1 LIRSRPLA
9 HPFRLP
15 VYVARRPP
23 APFCKTPSYD
33 WRLTQTPYNYSA
45 LKFINL
51 TRRTEIGANSYYV
64 EIGRHRLML
73 DCGMHPKNTGEDAL
87 PHLKAIADREID
99 AILISHAHQDHI
111 GTLPVA
117 MRRFPSARVFM
128 TEATADIGN
137 VLLHNS
143 VNVMTRQR
151 EEIGERSYPLFTHRE
166 TDRASERWRWCPV
179 RQRISIAGE
188 RAPQCERNA
197 LTFEFFD
204 AGHVLGSTGI
214 LLRAQGQT
222 VFYTGDVNFDD
233 QTIMEAAIFPEEKI
247 DVLIMECTRGDHA
260 KPAGWTRAGEERRLA
275 ETLEDAFAR
284 GACVLIPVFALGKT
298 QEILAMLYKFRRESR
313 KVSGEFPIYIG
324 GLSSKF
330 TDIYDRRARMT
341 RRQLPRLQLMRD
353 VAPFIL
359 NDETVRDAPLRAGR
373 VYVLSSGMMI
383 PKTLSNVFARRL
395 IENPQHSIFFVGY
408 ANPESPAGLLRD
420 AGSDGE
426 VALDPDK
433 PPQRIRCNIE
443 QFQFSAHATRE
454 TLIGYAKKLSPR
466 KIVLVHGDPPAV
478 EWMRTTLSAEL
489 PDSEVIM
496 PDPGVELEL

>member
-1 LIRSRPLA
+1 
-9 HPFRLP
+9 
-15 VYVARRPP
+15 
-23 APFCKTPSYD
+23 
-33 WRLTQTPYNYSA
+33 

-51 TRRTEIGANSYYV
+51 TRRTEIGANSYYL
-64 EIGRHRLML
+64 EIGQHRLL
-73 DCGMHPKNTGEDAL
+73 VDCGMHPKDTGEDAL
-87 PHLKAIADREID
+87 PQLKAIADRGID

-117 MRRFPSARVFM
+117 MRRFPGARVFM
-128 TEATADIGN
+128 TEATADIGS

-166 TDRASERWRWCPV
+166 TDKASQRWRWCPV
-179 RQRISIAGE
+179 RQRISIVGE
-188 RAPQCERNA
+188 RAPQREKNA

-214 LLRAQGQT
+214 LLRAEGQT

-233 QTIMEAAIFPEEKI
+233 QTIMEAAVFPEEKI

-275 ETLEDAFAR
+275 EALEDAFAR
-284 GACVLIPVFALGKT
+284 EACVLIPVFALGKT
-298 QEILAMLYKFRRESR
+298 QEVLAMLYKFRRESR
-313 KVSGEFPIYIG
+313 KLSGEFPIYIG
-324 GLSSKF
+324 GLSSKM

-359 NDETVRDAPLRAGR
+359 NDETVRDAPLRGGR

-395 IENPQHSIFFVGY
+395 IENPQHSILFVGY
-408 ANPESPAGLLRD
+408 ANPESPAGLLRN
-420 AGSDGE
+420 AGPGGE

-454 TLIGYAKKLSPR
+454 TLIEYAKKVSPR

-478 EWMRTTLSAEL
+478 EWMRTQLHADL
-489 PDSEVIM
+489 PDTEVIV
-496 PDPGVELEL
+496 PAPGLELEL

>member
-1 LIRSRPLA
+1 M
-9 HPFRLP
+9 
-15 VYVARRPP
+15 
-23 APFCKTPSYD
+23 
-33 WRLTQTPYNYSA
+33 
-45 LKFINL
+45 KFINL
-51 TRRTEIGANSYYV
+51 TRRTEIGANSYYL

-87 PHLKAIADREID
+87 PYLNTIADRGIE

-111 GTLPVA
+111 GTLLVA
-117 MRRFPSARVFM
+117 MRRSPGARVFM
-128 TEATADIGN
+128 TEATAEIGN

-151 EEIGERSYPLFTHRE
+151 EEIGEMSYPLFTHRE
-166 TDRASERWRWCPV
+166 TDRASERWRWCPL

-188 RAPQCERNA
+188 RAPQRERNA

-214 LLRAQGQT
+214 LLRAEGQS

-233 QTIMEAAIFPEEKI
+233 QTIMEAANFPEEKI

-275 ETLEDAFAR
+275 EALEGAFER

-298 QEILAMLYKFRRESR
+298 QEVLAMLYKFRRESR
-313 KVSGEFPIYIG
+313 KLSGDFPIYIG
-324 GLSSKF
+324 GLSSKM

-341 RRQLPRLQLMRD
+341 RRQLPRLQLMRE

-359 NDETVRDAPLRAGR
+359 NDETVREAPLRAGR

-420 AGSDGE
+420 AGTAGE

-433 PPQRIRCNIE
+433 PSQRIRCNIE

-454 TLIGYAKKLSPR
+454 ALIQCAKKISPR

-478 EWMRTTLSAEL
+478 EWMRAQLDADL
-489 PDSEVIM
+489 PGADVIV
-496 PDPGVELEL
+496 PAPGVEVEL

>member
-1 LIRSRPLA
+1 
-9 HPFRLP
+9 
-15 VYVARRPP
+15 
-23 APFCKTPSYD
+23 
-33 WRLTQTPYNYSA
+33 

-51 TRRTEIGANSYYV
+51 TRRTEIGANSYYL
-64 EIGRHRLML
+64 ESGRHRLLL

-87 PHLKAIADREID
+87 PHLKAIANRGID

-117 MRRFPSARVFM
+117 MRRFPGARVFM
-128 TEATADIGN
+128 TEATAEVGG

-151 EEIGERSYPLFTHRE
+151 EEIGETSYPLFTHRE
-166 TDRASERWRWCPV
+166 TDKASERWRWCPV

-188 RAPQCERNA
+188 RAPQRERNA

-214 LLRAQGQT
+214 LLRAEGQT

-247 DVLIMECTRGDHA
+247 DVLITECTRGDHA
-260 KPAGWTRAGEERRLA
+260 KPAGWTRSGEERRLA
-275 ETLEDAFAR
+275 KTLEDAFAR
-284 GACVLIPVFALGKT
+284 GACVLVPVFALGKT
-298 QEILAMLYKFRRESR
+298 QEILAMFYKFRRESR
-313 KVSGEFPIYIG
+313 KLLGEFPIYIG

-359 NDETVRDAPLRAGR
+359 NDDTVRDAPLRGGH

-408 ANPESPAGLLRD
+408 ANPESPAGPLRD
-420 AGSDGE
+420 AGTGGE

-454 TLIGYAKKLSPR
+454 TLIKYAKKLSPR
-466 KIVLVHGDPPAV
+466 KIVLVHGDSPAV
-478 EWMRTTLSAEL
+478 EWMRSTLSAEL
-489 PDSEVIM
+489 PGSQVIV
-496 PDPGVELEL
+496 PAPGVEVEL